1 MGRRPTIDRDKVLDL
16 AEGILFAEGTR
27 GLTIDAVAKAAGC
40 SKGGLQSSF
49 GTKNDLIAALM
60 ERWERE
66 HDTRLA
72 ACIGASSCPVDALRG
87 HIEISLAMT
96 EASKARAAGLMAALI
111 EARDHVAKT
120 KTWYSERFSV
130 LGLRT
135 EEGRRARV
143 ALFAA
148 EGAYMLRAFGLV
160 QLGEEEWRILRQ
172 DILALLDGT
181 PSGEAQDAD
190 ARGWCPQAPPVGAPA
205 RASSEH
211 RVSPEHR
218 ANTEHRA
225 STGHEEKSLV

>member
-16 AEGILFAEGTR
+16 AEGLLFSEGTR
-27 GLTIDAVAKAAGC
+27 GLTIDAVARAAGC

-66 HDTRLA
+66 HDTQLA

-96 EASKARAAGLMAALI
+96 EASRARAAGLMAALI
-111 EARDHVAKT
+111 EARDHVAST
-120 KTWYSERFSV
+120 KTWYRERFSV
-130 LGLRT
+130 LGLMT

-148 EGAYMLRAFGLV
+148 EGAYMLRAFGLI
-160 QLGEEEWRILRQ
+160 QLGEEEWRILRE
-172 DILALLDGT
+172 DILALLDGA
-181 PSGEAQDAD
+181 PPDGNRGGEAHAPA
-190 ARGWCPQAPPVGAPA
+190 ARGWCPQAPP
-205 RASSEH
+205 
-211 RVSPEHR
+211 PE
-218 ANTEHRA
+218 EPVRA
-225 STGHEEKSLV
+225 STGHRASTPHRAEAGHEEESLV